1 MRYLL
6 LIWLFICTNPTF
18 AQKNTLLSGTVK
30 SADEQL
36 LSHTGVEVA
45 GTKIFTHANGQG
57 KFSLNVPSDRIT
69 LTFTHPGYKS
79 LTIELDLSEVT
90 SYTRDII
97 MYPVTLSL
105 DEVSITDK
113 KLAVNNTIFID
124 PVSSQLLPSPSGNFE
139 AILKTIQGVSVNNEL
154 SSQYSVRG
162 GNFDDNLVYINDIE
176 IYRPFLV
183 HNGQQEGLSI
193 INPEL
198 IGNVRFSA
206 GGFGAKYGDKL
217 SSVLD
222 IKYSKPDSSE
232 LNASAGILG
241 YSATLKYLNKTGS
254 SYLIAGVRQKSNRP
268 ILRTRNVNGIYD
280 PYFYD
285 MQFLYHVNFHP
296 KWGISVLSNYNLARF
311 NFTPV
316 DSETKFGTLEEQ
328 LKLEIYYD
336 GKEKD
341 RYQALMGGV
350 TLAYKPSDK
359 LNINWINSAFRI
371 SEREMFD
378 IKGKYVFNELI
389 TGNQSVGANINFAN
403 NQLNADIISTEI
415 KAYLQ
420 SGRSFFE
427 SGVRYQYDEIKD
439 NLNEYSL
446 VDSAGTILP
455 YSDTIAAKN
464 SLGTS
469 RTSGYIQDII
479 TLTPRFTLSAGLRT
493 NYNSR
498 NSETLIS
505 PRLGLLFQPAGK
517 PGMRYRVSAG
527 VYNQPGFYREI
538 RDRDGSLNLFSK
550 AQRSIHLLS
559 GADYTFTVLNT
570 AIKFTSEVY
579 YKFFKKL
586 IPYKIDNIHI
596 RYLANQRAGGYA
608 TGLDLSLAGQFVK
621 DLESSLRISF
631 MKTSEN
637 IENDFYYKKNAS
649 GRQIKIMPGYLRR
662 PTDQRIN
669 FSVFFQDRLF
679 NNPSNK
685 VHLSMLY
692 GSALPVGPPRTE
704 RYRDVFKI
712 PSYKRV
718 DIGFSKDFLDPLIK
732 NKKKNISKYFD
743 SFVLY
748 AGVFNLLAN
757 NNTISYLWITD
768 INNNQFAVPNYLSGR
783 QINVK
788 IIAKIK

>member
-254 SYLIAGVRQKSNRP
+254 SYLLAGVRQSQ
-268 ILRTRNVNGIYD
+268 T
-280 PYFYD
+280 
-285 MQFLYHVNFHP
+285 
-296 KWGISVLSNYNLARF
+296 
-311 NFTPV
+311 
-316 DSETKFGTLEEQ
+316 
-328 LKLEIYYD
+328 
-336 GKEKD
+336 D
-341 RYQALMGGV
+341 RY
-350 TLAYKPSDK
+350 
-359 LNINWINSAFRI
+359 
-371 SEREMFD
+371 
-378 IKGKYVFNELI
+378 
-389 TGNQSVGANINFAN
+389 
-403 NQLNADIISTEI
+403 
-415 KAYLQ
+415 
-420 SGRSFFE
+420 
-427 SGVRYQYDEIKD
+427 
-439 NLNEYSL
+439 
-446 VDSAGTILP
+446 
-455 YSDTIAAKN
+455 
-464 SLGTS
+464 
-469 RTSGYIQDII
+469 
-479 TLTPRFTLSAGLRT
+479 
-493 NYNSR
+493 
-498 NSETLIS
+498 
-505 PRLGLLFQPAGK
+505 
-517 PGMRYRVSAG
+517 
-527 VYNQPGFYREI
+527 
-538 RDRDGSLNLFSK
+538 
-550 AQRSIHLLS
+550 
-559 GADYTFTVLNT
+559 
-570 AIKFTSEVY
+570 
-579 YKFFKKL
+579 
-586 IPYKIDNIHI
+586 
-596 RYLANQRAGGYA
+596 
-608 TGLDLSLAGQFVK
+608 
-621 DLESSLRISF
+621 
-631 MKTSEN
+631 
-637 IENDFYYKKNAS
+637 
-649 GRQIKIMPGYLRR
+649 
-662 PTDQRIN
+662 
-669 FSVFFQDRLF
+669 
-679 NNPSNK
+679 
-685 VHLSMLY
+685 
-692 GSALPVGPPRTE
+692 
-704 RYRDVFKI
+704 
-712 PSYKRV
+712 
-718 DIGFSKDFLDPLIK
+718 
-732 NKKKNISKYFD
+732 
-743 SFVLY
+743 
-748 AGVFNLLAN
+748 
-757 NNTISYLWITD
+757 
-768 INNNQFAVPNYLSGR
+768 
-783 QINVK
+783 
-788 IIAKIK
+788 